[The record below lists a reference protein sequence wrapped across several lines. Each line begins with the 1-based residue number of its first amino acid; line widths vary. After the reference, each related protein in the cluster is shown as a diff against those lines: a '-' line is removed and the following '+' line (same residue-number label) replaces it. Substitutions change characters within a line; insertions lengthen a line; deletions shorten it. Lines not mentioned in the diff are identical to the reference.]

1 MNRGEDNWER
11 KECTG
16 MLENL
21 KGMSRIALLFPAVGK
36 QVKGSK
42 KKQHL
47 DPYLDTEGREHGHH
61 GVHYCEKDQVL

>member
-1 MNRGEDNWER
+1 
-11 KECTG
+11 

>member
-1 MNRGEDNWER
+1 MNRREDDWER

-21 KGMSRIALLFPAVGK
+21 KSMSKTALLFPAVGQ
-36 QVKGSK
+36 QVKERK

-47 DPYLDTEGREHGHH
+47 DPYLTQRAENTGHH
-61 GVHYCEKDQVL
+61 GVHL

>member
-1 MNRGEDNWER
+1 MNRREDDWER

-21 KGMSRIALLFPAVGK
+21 KGMSKTALLFPAVGK

-42 KKQHL
+42 KK
-47 DPYLDTEGREHGHH
+47 
-61 GVHYCEKDQVL
+61 